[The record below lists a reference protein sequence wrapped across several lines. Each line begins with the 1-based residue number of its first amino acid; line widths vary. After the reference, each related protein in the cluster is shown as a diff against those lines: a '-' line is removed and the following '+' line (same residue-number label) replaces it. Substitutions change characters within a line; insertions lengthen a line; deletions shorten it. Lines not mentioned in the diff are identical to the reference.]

1 MMLHGNTESSPKH
14 SSGIVPWE
22 DFNLPL
28 ETGELGGCDG
38 VQIVISSGDFQ
49 TRTISE

>member
-1 MMLHGNTESSPKH
+1 MLYWATESSPKH
-14 SSGIVPWE
+14 SYGIVRWE

-28 ETGELGGCDG
+28 MADELGGCDG

-49 TRTISE
+49 TRTRSE